1 MAFMHNS
8 LLTTTRS
15 FLVRRLRFFLL
26 LILMTAA
33 LPLAARLQDAI
44 DSPID
49 PDALPILINART
61 DLELL
66 VNQTLGGERP
76 VGWSGSLDVTT
87 PELPL
92 LIRLDLELL
101 SGALIGQVERPAG
114 WFGAVGST
122 PVAIARDIR
131 HDLELLADAVN
142 GPNIRPP
149 GWAGSDPLM
158 RCSRATQALVNWLES
173 RDGFTLTAS
182 VNDPDFCSKAEL
194 EAALYV
200 EAQLAPAASG
210 AGQTANAPVTIDSPF
225 AVAFLDRFARQP
237 VGSIP
242 PGTTV
247 EPVARSYTQYS
258 RMMLVRGDGF
268 EVFID
273 WDGSTL
279 TEAQFK
285 ALPDVDSIA
294 SATDCLAEWCTGE

>member
-1 MAFMHNS
+1 M
-8 LLTTTRS
+8 
-15 FLVRRLRFFLL
+15 RRLRFFLL
-26 LILMTAA
+26 LILTTAA

-44 DSPID
+44 NSPID

-66 VNQTLGGERP
+66 INQTLGGERP
-76 VGWSGSLDVTT
+76 VGWSGSLDVTRLD
-87 PELPL
+87 LPI

-101 SGALIGQVERPAG
+101 AGTLIGQLERPAD
-114 WFGAVGST
+114 WFGAVSST

-131 HDLELLADAVN
+131 HDLELLADTVN

-173 RDGFTLTAS
+173 RGGFVLATS
-182 VNDPDFCSKAEL
+182 VNDLDFCQKAEL
-194 EAALYV
+194 EASLYV
-200 EAQLAPAASG
+200 EAQLAPSASTGEQAASG
-210 AGQTANAPVTIDSPF
+210 PVTIDSPF

-242 PGTTV
+242 LGTTI
-247 EPVARSYTQYS
+247 EPVARSYTQFS

-268 EVFID
+268 VVFID

-279 TEAQFK
+279 TEAEFK
-285 ALPDVDSIA
+285 ALPDVNSV
-294 SATDCLAEWCTGE
+294 SAETDCLAAWCTGE